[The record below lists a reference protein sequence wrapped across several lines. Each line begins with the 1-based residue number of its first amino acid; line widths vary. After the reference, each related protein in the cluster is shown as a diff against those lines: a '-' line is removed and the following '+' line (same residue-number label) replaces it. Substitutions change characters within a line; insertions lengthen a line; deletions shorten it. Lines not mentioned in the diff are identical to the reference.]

1 MSCFD
6 LSTEKW
12 HMSDCVPGSI
22 WQSETWKGE
31 CSEGGNHQEGK
42 AALKVIFAVASGR
55 GGVTDN

>member
-1 MSCFD
+1 
-6 LSTEKW
+6 
-12 HMSDCVPGSI
+12 MSDCVPGSI